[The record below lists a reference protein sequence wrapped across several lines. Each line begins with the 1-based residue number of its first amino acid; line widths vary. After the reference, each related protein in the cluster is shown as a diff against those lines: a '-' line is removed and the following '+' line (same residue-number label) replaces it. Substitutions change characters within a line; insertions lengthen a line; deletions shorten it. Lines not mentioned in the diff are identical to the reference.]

1 MSMKRLYPDRLLS
14 STNSMGERLVSE
26 LRIRIISQD
35 IPKESVLS
43 ENQIAKEYQVSR
55 SPVRE
60 ALKVLE
66 REGLVRLGKMGAIVI
81 GISEKDIEEIYDIRL
96 LIETFVTG
104 RLLVSHNDA
113 LLNELRKVLEMMKI
127 AIKYGDVDEFS
138 FKDIEFHE
146 IIIKS
151 INHQQILMVWN
162 QLRPVMECL
171 ILLSMRYR
179 SKVNYED
186 FDRILENHE
195 LIIEALSTKDS
206 KLMDKAFYSNFGDVQ
221 NRVEELW
228 TNAEMMK
235 KARDYDG

>member
-66 REGLVRLGKMGAIVI
+66 REGLVRLGKMGANVI

>member
-1 MSMKRLYPDRLLS
+1 MKRLYPDRLLS

-66 REGLVRLGKMGAIVI
+66 REGLVRLGRMGAIVI

>member
-66 REGLVRLGKMGAIVI
+66 REGLVRLGKMGANVI

-206 KLMDKAFYSNFGDVQ
+206 KLMDKAFYNNFGDVQ

>member
-66 REGLVRLGKMGAIVI
+66 REGLVRLGRMGAIVI

>member
-1 MSMKRLYPDRLLS
+1 MKRLYPDRLLS